1 MARKYVSDVTCIS
14 VFVCLVLEF
23 LTLGNG
29 SSLQKGTWLWE
40 SFTRVNTSG
49 VLEGS
54 ITGARITGFPCSQ

>member
-1 MARKYVSDVTCIS
+1 MSATSLA
-14 VFVCLVLEF
+14 FMCLFAWRLEF
-23 LTLGNG
+23 LTLGNR

-54 ITGARITGFPCSQ
+54 ITGARIRGFPCSQ